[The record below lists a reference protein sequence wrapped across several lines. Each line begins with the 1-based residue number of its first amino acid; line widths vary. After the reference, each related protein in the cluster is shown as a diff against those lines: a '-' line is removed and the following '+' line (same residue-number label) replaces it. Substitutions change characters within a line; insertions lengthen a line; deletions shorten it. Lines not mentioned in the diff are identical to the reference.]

1 MSRSFSH
8 VDGAFFHLS
17 FSQGAGIFLELA
29 SAGYGHK
36 RDQRSRT
43 DPGAVPGG
51 STTSASGG
59 CVSDGADPESTYV
72 ERVWLCLG
80 MIPPSSGQEH
90 SCQHQ
95 RRSERSAPRGLTL
108 TRSGNRSELLSSSI
122 VRRGPRGAWQQ
133 NPRIQPPPCSLTVAM
148 SDPRVDLEPAAGVP
162 CAGVDGSS
170 PHLRYGRETETAKA
184 RRDR

>member
-1 MSRSFSH
+1 M
-8 VDGAFFHLS
+8 A
-17 FSQGAGIFLELA
+17 FSQYSTSGICPDHFRISLAHFFDCLFRKERASSSSWLRPAMDINATSEAG
-29 SAGYGHK
+29 
-36 RDQRSRT
+36 RT
-43 DPGAVPGG
+43 RGQFPAAPPQ
-51 STTSASGG
+51 AHPGG

-122 VRRGPRGAWQQ
+122 ARRGPRGAWQQ
-133 NPRIQPPPCSLTVAM
+133 NPRIQPPALQ
-148 SDPRVDLEPAAGVP
+148 L
-162 CAGVDGSS
+162 
-170 PHLRYGRETETAKA
+170 
-184 RRDR
+184 DRGHV